1 MAHCGYYFQESLSVE
16 EKMLKLQENLK
27 DKDELNY
34 KLKALAVKGKKQY
47 EEMKIQVGIRI
58 YGSSKSSENVEV
70 ITY

>member
-1 MAHCGYYFQESLSVE
+1 
-16 EKMLKLQENLK
+16 MLKLQENLK

>member
-1 MAHCGYYFQESLSVE
+1 
-16 EKMLKLQENLK
+16 MLKLQENLK

-58 YGSSKSSENVEV
+58 YGSNKSSENVEGLL
-70 ITY
+70 TY